1 MNISQLSEFITNHPW
16 LILAAVALTAMLI
29 GGELKRRLSGVR
41 DVAPG
46 EATRLLNHENAIMID
61 MRSDR
66 DFRDGHIV
74 NAVHAPAEN
83 SDMSARLDKYRD
95 RPLIVY
101 CRSGQRS
108 MPVCSK
114 LRKQGFE
121 KVYNLKGG
129 VLGWQQADLPI
140 SKGK

>member
-46 EATRLLNHENAIMID
+46 EATRLLNHENAIMVD

-83 SDMSARLDKYRD
+83 SDMSAQLDKYRD

-129 VLGWQQADLPI
+129 VLGWQQADLPV

>member
-74 NAVHAPAEN
+74 NAVHAPADN
-83 SDMSARLDKYRD
+83 SDMSARLEKYRD